1 VQRSDLSEAHKHQKH
16 PRLTNRERDIL
27 YLLSSGLTNREIGEI
42 LYLSRLTVRNYISRL
57 LLKFEVRNRTALV
70 TKVIAFRQH
79 QHKRLLP

>member
-1 VQRSDLSEAHKHQKH
+1 MQRSDLPEAHTHQEL
-16 PRLTNRERDIL
+16 PRLTDRERDIL

-57 LLKFEVRNRTALV
+57 LLKFEARNRTALV

-79 QHKRLLP
+79 KHQRLLP